1 MNPFTFNVP
10 TRIIFEPGAASR
22 LGPILSSEGI
32 NSALL
37 ITDKGVLKAGC
48 LVGVFESLDS
58 SEIAHET
65 YDGVEQNPTE
75 DTVREALH
83 ILRDCGYE
91 CIVAVGGGSSIDTAK
106 AVLATMK
113 EGKDIRE
120 LYSGV
125 LGGLAPLPLI
135 AMPTTAGTGSEV
147 TWSAVITDA
156 ERKVKETAR
165 GEYMYPW
172 MAIVD
177 PELTVSLPPHIT
189 ASTGLDA
196 LTHAMEAFITKR
208 AHAMSDAL
216 AMEASLLIFRNL
228 REAVSNGMDLQAR
241 SAMSIASTLAGMAF
255 SISGLGMVH
264 GMAEPLGGR
273 YNVPHGIANSILL
286 PHCLEFNCDAVEDK
300 LALMA
305 RLLDI
310 DGEHSDHETSQFL
323 VEEVKR
329 LSNDVGIPHRL
340 DVTVGQDEFE
350 ALVDDALKN
359 SCLPANPKQVYRED
373 IAGIYSRILKVQS
386 SER

>member
-10 TRIIFEPGAASR
+10 TRIIFESGSARR
-22 LGPILSSEGI
+22 LGSLLSSEGI
-32 NSALL
+32 NSALV

-48 LVGVFESLDS
+48 LHGIFESMDS
-58 SEIAHET
+58 SEIVHET

-83 ILRDCGYE
+83 ILRDCGYD

-106 AVLATMK
+106 AVLATIK
-113 EGKDIRE
+113 EGRDIRE

-125 LGGLAPLPLI
+125 LKGVAPLPLI

-177 PELTVSLPPHIT
+177 PELTISLPPHIT

-196 LTHAMEAFITKR
+196 LTHAMEAFITR
-208 AHAMSDAL
+208 GAHSMSDAL
-216 AMEASLLIFRNL
+216 AMEASLLVFRNL
-228 REAVSNGMDLQAR
+228 REAVRNGKNLTAR
-241 SAMSIASTLAGMAF
+241 SAMSIASTLAGLAF
-255 SISGLGMVH
+255 SISGLGIVH

-286 PHCLEFNCDAVEDK
+286 PHCLEFNCEAVEEK

-305 RLLDI
+305 RLLGI
-310 DGEHSDHETSQFL
+310 DGEHSAHETSHFL
-323 VEEVKR
+323 VEEVAE

-340 DVTVGQDEFE
+340 EVTVGQVEFE
-350 ALVDDALKN
+350 ALVDDAFKN
-359 SCLPANPKQVYRED
+359 SCLPANPKPVSRED
-373 IAGIYSRILKVQS
+373 IAGIYSSILTV
-386 SER
+386 R